1 MPHGQVA
8 RPPGPQPQSPLL
20 VLARAPGTG
29 LCSGGPEMEPRGPP
43 AEPLMCP
50 FPLKPHPAEPQH
62 PETSGGLHVAAGS
75 VTW

>member
-1 MPHGQVA
+1 
-8 RPPGPQPQSPLL
+8 
-20 VLARAPGTG
+20 
-29 LCSGGPEMEPRGPP
+29 
-43 AEPLMCP
+43 MCP